1 MASCKNDFL
10 CTLMCCFYKKWQ
22 LLIHQWKS
30 KKNHGLA
37 RSNEAKEMSLELWA
51 DWKVELPSLRTSLMG
66 TSLLRWTLI
75 MVQFLVSQSFLFNP
89 SYLGVQSLVEL
100 LLIGIWWLN
109 QDQRSGWGLKRWDCA
124 MSADKINN
132 RKGDWSKSTG
142 INFSL

>member
-1 MASCKNDFL
+1 MFLQKMAAANSPMKV
-10 CTLMCCFYKKWQ
+10 
-22 LLIHQWKS
+22 
-30 KKNHGLA
+30 
-37 RSNEAKEMSLELWA
+37 KEESWTCQVKRGQRNMSLELWA

-66 TSLLRWTLI
+66 TSLLRRTLI

-109 QDQRSGWGLKRWDCA
+109 QDQRSGWGLKRWDCS

>member
-10 CTLMCCFYKKWQ
+10 CTLMCSFYKKWQ

-37 RSNEAKEMSLELWA
+37 RLNKAKEMSLELWA

-66 TSLLRWTLI
+66 TFLLRWTLI
-75 MVQFLVSQSFLFNP
+75 MVQILVSQSFLFNP

-124 MSADKINN
+124 MPADKINY

>member
-10 CTLMCCFYKKWQ
+10 CNLMCSFYKKWQ

-51 DWKVELPSLRTSLMG
+51 DWKMELPSLRTSLMG
-66 TSLLRWTLI
+66 TSLLRRTLI

-124 MSADKINN
+124 MPADKINY